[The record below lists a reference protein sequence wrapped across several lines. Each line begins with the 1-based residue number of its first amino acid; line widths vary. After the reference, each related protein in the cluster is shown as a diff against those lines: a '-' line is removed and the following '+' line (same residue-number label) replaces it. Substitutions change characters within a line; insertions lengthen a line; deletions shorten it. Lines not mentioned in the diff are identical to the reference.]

1 MELMRKSDF
10 GDGKSSFGVGKS
22 NFVFRESNYGVGKS
36 NFGFVKS
43 DFGVV
48 KSDFGV
54 GQSNLRGQSNGAT
67 KTLGKTKTVITK
79 PASHGVLPCSVPF
92 NHPSFFK
99 PFKQLTLQ
107 EKVQSVL
114 ANILAII
121 MWIPIVLV
129 LVMGAVILT
138 LFVIFVIFATLVNL
152 YTGGA
157 YICGQENILAEAG
170 GLVQGVVISNCLPA
184 SGNCWYQ

>member
-36 NFGFVKS
+36 NFGF
-43 DFGVV
+43 G

-54 GQSNLRGQSNGAT
+54 GKSNLRGQSNGAT

-107 EKVQSVL
+107 EKVRSVL

-138 LFVIFVIFATLVNL
+138 LFVIFVIFAMLVNL
-152 YTGGA
+152 YTVGA

-170 GLVQGVVISNCLPA
+170 GLVQGVVISNYLPA